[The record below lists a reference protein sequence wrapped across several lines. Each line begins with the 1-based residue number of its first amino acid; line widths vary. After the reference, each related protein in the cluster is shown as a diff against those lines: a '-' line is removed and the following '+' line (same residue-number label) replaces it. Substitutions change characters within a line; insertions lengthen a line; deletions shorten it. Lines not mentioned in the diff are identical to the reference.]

1 MEISKPHAAL
11 LSSPGMGHLIPVLE
25 LSKRLVTHHDFT
37 VTVFVVSCHMSQAES
52 HVIQSS
58 MSPKLFDI
66 VQLPPVDISHLVD
79 ANATVVTQIA
89 VIMREAIP
97 AIRSAICSMN
107 FRPTALIVDLFGTE
121 SLPIAE
127 ELGLL
132 KYVYVP
138 SNAWFLAL
146 TVLVPFL
153 DREVE
158 GEYVDQTEPLRIP
171 GCRAV
176 RPEDVVDPML
186 DRTNQQYFEYVR
198 IGKEIPTSDG
208 VLLNIWEELQPLTL
222 AAFRDETLLGRFSK
236 TPVYPIGPLT
246 RPLSGSR
253 SELFDWLDKQ
263 PRESVIFVSFGSG
276 GTLSYEQ
283 MTELAW
289 GLEMSQHR
297 FIWVVRPPTRTAADD
312 AFFTAGTSSSG
323 DDPSTYLP
331 AGFLTRTKNKGLL
344 VPIWA
349 PQVEVLSHPSV
360 GGFLSHCGWNSTL
373 ESVANGVP
381 MIVWPLYSEQRMNA
395 TLLEEELGVAVRPKV
410 LPSKKVVG
418 REEIEETVRQ
428 IMEDKEGK
436 NEIRA
441 RVKELKYSAEKALSK
456 GGSSYTALSRLAQQI
471 EISKQ
476 RPTGTE
482 GYVSLAIKPK

>member
-52 HVIQSS
+52 QVIQSS
-58 MSPKLFDI
+58 ISPKLFDI
-66 VQLPPVDISHLVD
+66 VQLPPVDTTHLVD
-79 ANATVVTQIA
+79 ANATVVTHIA
-89 VIMREAIP
+89 VMMREARP
-97 AIRSAICSMN
+97 AIRSAISSMN
-107 FRPTALIVDLFGTE
+107 PRPTALIVDLFGTE

-127 ELGLL
+127 EHGLL
-132 KYVYVP
+132 KYVYIP

-146 TVLVPFL
+146 TVHVPFL

-158 GEYVDQTEPLRIP
+158 GEYVDQIEPLRIP

-176 RPEDVVDPML
+176 RPEDVVRM
-186 DRTNQQYFEYVR
+186 
-198 IGKEIPTSDG
+198 GKEIPTSDG
-208 VLLNIWEELQPLTL
+208 PLTL
-222 AAFRDETLLGRFSK
+222 AAFRDETLLGRFTK

-263 PRESVIFVSFGSG
+263 PSESVIFVSFGSG
-276 GTLSYEQ
+276 GSLSYKQ

-289 GLEMSQHR
+289 GLELSQHR
-297 FIWVVRPPTRTAADD
+297 FIWVVRPPTKTAADD
-312 AFFTAGTSSSG
+312 TFFTAGTASG
-323 DDPSTYLP
+323 DDDPSTYLP
-331 AGFLTRTKNKGLL
+331 DGFLTRTKNKGLL

-381 MIVWPLYSEQRMNA
+381 MIVWPLYSEQKMNS
-395 TLLEEELGVAVRPKV
+395 TLLAEELGVAVRPKE

-418 REEIEETVRQ
+418 REEIEKMVRQ
-428 IMEDKEGK
+428 IIEDKEGK
-436 NEIRA
+436 NATRA

-456 GGSSYTALSRLAQQI
+456 GGSSYNALSRLAQQI
-471 EISKQ
+471 
-476 RPTGTE
+476 TDLHATTE
-482 GYVSLAIKPK
+482 SEALRAT

>member
-107 FRPTALIVDLFGTE
+107 FRPTALIVDLIGTE

-312 AFFTAGTSSSG
+312 AFFTAGTASSG

-482 GYVSLAIKPK
+482 GYVSLAIKPN